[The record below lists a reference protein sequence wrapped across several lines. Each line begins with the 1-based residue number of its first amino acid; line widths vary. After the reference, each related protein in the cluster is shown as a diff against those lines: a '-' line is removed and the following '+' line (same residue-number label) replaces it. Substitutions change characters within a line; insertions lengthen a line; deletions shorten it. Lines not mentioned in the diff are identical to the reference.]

1 MSHFWGGLEEIAG
14 PAGVRATWSQW
25 TGAEFEIVRAA
36 FLRRASYRALA
47 IPCRAGCGCEHD
59 VVEHDDGTLVG
70 VCTCDPW
77 NCENIELKPE
87 DVVVWE
93 LDWRKLGRA
102 VARALGCEA
111 KDGELGL
118 PGTAQVAALG
128 TVLPVVLTIQQ
139 DGDDFRG
146 VIGQL
151 IAQLRENFVVLAPT
165 GRFMDAHCHGLLKSA
180 KAGFFDLESNLTLLP
195 SGLLQARRSGGELFS
210 ALLPDAPEE
219 ITEEAAR
226 KLYAQVL
233 VCASEQTD
241 RKAPIKQVFDLY
253 CRMGFSAEAVG
264 VKLHCSKATV
274 INRLNTLHQRTGV
287 TADKLR
293 AYTPFFADIEKSIA
307 DPRAKRIR
315 RKDAAQG
322 DDPDGNGQE

>member
-1 MSHFWGGLEEIAG
+1 MGL
-14 PAGVRATWSQW
+14 
-25 TGAEFEIVRAA
+25 
-36 FLRRASYRALA
+36 
-47 IPCRAGCGCEHD
+47 
-59 VVEHDDGTLVG
+59 LVG
-70 VCTCDPW
+70 
-77 NCENIELKPE
+77 KAKSFE
-87 DVVVWE
+87 DVRGQDGGGGASGAGGDGDLGSQGDHVVVWE

-111 KDGELGL
+111 KDGDLGL

-151 IAQLRENFVVLAPT
+151 VARLRENFVVLAPT

-226 KLYAQVL
+226 KLYALVL

-253 CRMGFSAEAVG
+253 CRMGFSAEEVSL
-264 VKLHCSKATV
+264 KLHCSKATV

-293 AYTPFFADIEKSIA
+293 AYKPFFDDIEESIA

-322 DDPDGNGQE
+322 DDPDGDGQE